1 MAYLLCIDTA
11 QGTASVC
18 LTNDEKIIGSLF
30 NNEQKDHAA
39 WLHQAIATLLAQQNL
54 SIRAIDAI
62 AVSNGPGS
70 YTGLR
75 VGLSAAKGL
84 CYALNIPLLTIST
97 LKMMAG
103 AIKDKTA
110 GLLCPLIDAR
120 RMEVYTAIYTKE
132 LNEVLP
138 PAAMIIDE
146 NSFASFLSNE
156 ILIFTGSGMD
166 KLKKN
171 IDHPNA
177 QFAETVFS
185 AENLV
190 PLAIQEFQASH
201 FADLAYTEPFYIKEF
216 YSPARKPLL

>member
-18 LTNDEKIIGSLF
+18 LTNNEKIIGSLS
-30 NNEQKDHAA
+30 NNEQKDHAG
-39 WLHQAIATLLAQQNL
+39 WLHNAINTLLQEQNL
-54 SIRAIDAI
+54 SINSIDAI

-84 CYALNIPLLTIST
+84 CYALNIPLITIST

-103 AIKDKTA
+103 AIKHPTT

-138 PAAMIIDE
+138 PTALIIDE
-146 NSFASFLSNE
+146 NSFSSFLSNE

-166 KLKKN
+166 KLKK
-171 IDHPNA
+171 IIQHPNA
-177 QFAETVFS
+177 QFVENPFS

-190 PLAIQEFQASH
+190 PLAIQEFQAGH
-201 FADLAYTEPFYIKEF
+201 FADLAYAEPFYIKEF
-216 YSPARKPLL
+216 YSPARKPLP

>member
-18 LTNDEKIIGSLF
+18 LAKDQKIIGSLS
-30 NNEQKDHAA
+30 NNEQKDHAS
-39 WLHQAIATLLAQQNL
+39 WLHQAIDSLAAQQNL
-54 SIRAIDAI
+54 SLHSIDAI

-84 CYALNIPLLTIST
+84 CYALNIPLITIST

-103 AIKDKTA
+103 AITHPA
-110 GLLCPLIDAR
+110 NGLLCPLIDAR
-120 RMEVYTAIYTKE
+120 RMEVYTAVYTKD
-132 LNEVLP
+132 LNEVLS

-146 NSFASFLSNE
+146 NSFATFLSNE
-156 ILIFTGSGMD
+156 ILIFTGSGTG
-166 KLKKN
+166 KLKK
-171 IDHPNA
+171 IIHHPNT
-177 QFAETVFS
+177 QFVETVFS

-190 PLAIQEFQASH
+190 PLAIQEFQAGH
-201 FADLAYTEPFYIKEF
+201 FADLAYAEPFYIKEF
-216 YSPARKPLL
+216 YSPPRKPLI